1 MNVFAVSFKVTPQK
15 DHPRFFDVGGGVA
28 NVWVTEQSA
37 KGAAVRGAAF
47 MQLARWDVVEVLE
60 CQEMNPKPEIAKLM
74 QHSAT
79 ASLPMDAKQC
89 DVPALRYILEAYRFG
104 FAYSIDFYA
113 PGGEDVF
120 FKLRAQ
126 QP

>member
-1 MNVFAVSFKVTPQK
+1 MAQEKEKKEQLQPPQHQ
-15 DHPRFFDVGGGVA
+15 DRRPG
-28 NVWVTEQSA
+28 
-37 KGAAVRGAAF
+37 
-47 MQLARWDVVEVLE
+47 LE
-60 CQEMNPKPEIAKLM
+60 SEMTPKPEVAKLM

-89 DVPALRYILEAYRFG
+89 DVAALRYILEAYRFG

-120 FKLRAQ
+120 FKLRSQ
-126 QP
+126 QR